1 MLPDKLKVFVT
12 ENCFKKDLHNINV
25 TKTVYMDKKDI
36 TYKTDVDTKDYV
48 KITFLEGH
56 PQIEISWSLNN
67 GNIEEFVYFLDDDK
81 YIFSTVDTKQNK
93 VYTNAKSIGMRNAV
107 FHEMPENLLSEL
119 SDMLSGFKKLKDVKS
134 YLYNKF
140 NINKK

>member
-1 MLPDKLKVFVT
+1 MLPEKLKIFT
-12 ENCFKKDLHNINV
+12 KEDCFKKNLQNINI
-25 TKTVYMDKKDI
+25 TRTMYTDKSDI
-36 TYKTDVDTKDYV
+36 TYKTVVDTKDYV
-48 KITFLEGH
+48 KITFLNGH

-93 VYTNAKSIGMRNAV
+93 VYTNATSIGMRNAV

-134 YLYNKF
+134 YLYKKF

>member
-36 TYKTDVDTKDYV
+36 TYKTFIDGREYL
-48 KITFLEGH
+48 KISVTNGH
-56 PQIEISWSLNN
+56 PQIEINWSLNN

-81 YIFSTVDTKQNK
+81 YILSIVDTKENK
-93 VYTNAKSIGMRNAV
+93 VYTNATSIGMRNAV
-107 FHEMPENLLSEL
+107 FYEMPENLLSEL
-119 SDMLSGFKKLKDVKS
+119 SDMLSSFKKLKDVKS

>member
-1 MLPDKLKVFVT
+1 MLPEKLKIFT
-12 ENCFKKDLHNINV
+12 KEDCFRKNSQNINI
-25 TKTVYMDKKDI
+25 TRTMYTDKSDI
-36 TYKTDVDTKDYV
+36 TYKTVIDTKDYV

-107 FHEMPENLLSEL
+107 FYEMPENLLSEL
-119 SDMLSGFKKLKDVKS
+119 SDMLSSFKKLKDVKS